1 MDSVIIWIDKFS
13 EEAGS
18 TVIFSIFAGATF
30 LFFVATSLIRLF
42 TADKNRKKAY
52 FFYACTAGACFL
64 TFAAFCVAA
73 DCNQEMLFC
82 YLLIL
87 TALSIMFF
95 SALLFIPSI
104 KKGKN
109 ANERCRHKICAK
121 ANGLQTVAQN
131 NVRNVVKHNAQNFA
145 RNEVMNNLQNDLSK
159 TAQNVKSSNDGN
171 SYDNLVNDRV
181 KETERERI
189 KREKEREKAAEYIK
203 SVELLNK
210 LSRGGIEKLKTKS
223 LENDCDIRRA
233 EKPEIDFSHV
243 KSVLERLSCYELSPE
258 DEKQISAL
266 KQALYKAENYGYGKN
281 ERIEINDGLSGLLK
295 IMSRYGV

>member
-1 MDSVIIWIDKFS
+1 M
-13 EEAGS
+13 
-18 TVIFSIFAGATF
+18 
-30 LFFVATSLIRLF
+30 
-42 TADKNRKKAY
+42 
-52 FFYACTAGACFL
+52 
-64 TFAAFCVAA
+64 
-73 DCNQEMLFC
+73 
-82 YLLIL
+82 
-87 TALSIMFF
+87 
-95 SALLFIPSI
+95 
-104 KKGKN
+104 
-109 ANERCRHKICAK
+109 
-121 ANGLQTVAQN
+121 QTVAQN
-131 NVRNVVKHNAQNFA
+131 NVQNVVKHNAQNFA
-145 RNEVMNNLQNDLSK
+145 HNEVLNNLPNDLSK
-159 TAQNVKSSNDGN
+159 TAPNVRLSKDGN
-171 SYDNLVNDRV
+171 SDGYNNGNSYGNNEGSSYDNSGNDRV

-243 KSVLERLSCYELSPE
+243 KSVLERLSYYDLSPE

-281 ERIEINDGLSGLLK
+281 ERREINDGLSGLLK